1 MQKKL
6 FDWELFYSRCK
17 ACMEKYRK
25 MLFLPLFTSHGIA
38 LDCRVWVPRKFYFYS
53 LDNVHEIE
61 TEVFQLHDTFMLSAA
76 WWTQFISSAIKI
88 SRDDFTINDSPS
100 LFFYSLCVKDG
111 VRGRIVL
118 LRELFCVFMFP
129 KRKQEGSKWLSKM
142 RNELSSAFNT
152 KDKKV
157 RKGMIAV
164 PFCCWWC
171 VYGK

>member
-1 MQKKL
+1 
-6 FDWELFYSRCK
+6 
-17 ACMEKYRK
+17 MEKYRK
-25 MLFLPLFTSHGIA
+25 CYFYLLFTSHGIA

-100 LFFYSLCVKDG
+100 SSFSTLSVWRMVWG
-111 VRGRIVL
+111 V
-118 LRELFCVFMFP
+118 
-129 KRKQEGSKWLSKM
+129 
-142 RNELSSAFNT
+142 ELSFWESSSVFLCFLNANKKAQNGWVKCEMSFQVLST
-152 KDKKV
+152 RMDKKV